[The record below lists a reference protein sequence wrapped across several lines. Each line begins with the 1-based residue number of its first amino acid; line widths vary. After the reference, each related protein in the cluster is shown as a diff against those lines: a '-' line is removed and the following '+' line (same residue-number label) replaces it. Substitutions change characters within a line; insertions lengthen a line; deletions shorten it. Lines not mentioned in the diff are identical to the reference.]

1 MALASGLG
9 ARVAGQTPSQKPE
22 SQVGVETIPLWQGA
36 PPGGEAVR
44 ATLLARGE
52 SVLAL
57 GPNDRA
63 VMSIATPAL
72 TLYRPARPDG
82 SALMIVPGG
91 GYLRE
96 NVDRE
101 GAAVAKR
108 FAALGITAFV
118 LLHRLPGEG
127 WKNRTEVALSDG
139 ERALQRIRAGARA
152 YGIDPSRLGALGFSA
167 GAHLAGMLA
176 ARNPPA
182 RPDFL
187 ALGYPVVTMLKPF
200 AHEASREHFFGR
212 EASEAERAAHSLERL
227 VTASFPPTFLFAAE
241 DDPDVPIEN
250 TLMLHASLRQ
260 SGVPVELHL
269 FERGGHS
276 FALGASASPVSAWP
290 ELFLRWGR
298 ARRYFHS

>member
-1 MALASGLG
+1 MAFASALG
-9 ARVAGQTPSQKPE
+9 ARVAAQTSSRMQQ
-22 SQVGVETIPLWQGA
+22 SSVGVETIPLWPGA

-44 ATLLARGE
+44 ANLRARGE
-52 SVLAL
+52 SVLML

-63 VMSIATPAL
+63 VMSIATPTL
-72 TLYRPARPDG
+72 TLYRPTRPDG

-101 GAAVAKR
+101 GAAVAAR
-108 FAALGITAFV
+108 FAASGIAAFV
-118 LLHRLPGEG
+118 LLYRLPGEG
-127 WKNRTEVALSDG
+127 WKNQTEVALSDG
-139 ERALQRIRAGARA
+139 ERAVERIRAGARA
-152 YGIDPSRLGALGFSA
+152 YGIDPSRVGALGFSA

-176 ARNPPA
+176 ARNVPA

-250 TLMLHASLRQ
+250 TLMLSASLRQ
-260 SGVPVELHL
+260 NRVPVELHL

-276 FALGASASPVSAWP
+276 FGLGASASPVSAWP
-290 ELFLRWGR
+290 DLFLRWGR
-298 ARRYFHS
+298 ARGYFR